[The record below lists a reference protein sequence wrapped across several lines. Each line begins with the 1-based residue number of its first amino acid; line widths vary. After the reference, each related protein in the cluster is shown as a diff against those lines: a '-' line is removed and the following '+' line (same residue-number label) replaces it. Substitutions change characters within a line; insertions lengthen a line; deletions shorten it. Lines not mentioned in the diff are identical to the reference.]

1 MKVVPIKNGEA
12 IEELEKLRHMLLSGE
27 ATKFYAFTDVEDI
40 EEAVIYGGDWDMS
53 DVVAALGTLQSWRLK
68 RFLMRF
74 LFSLME
80 KMRKRTTPR
89 SSPT

>member
-40 EEAVIYGGDWDMS
+40 EEAVVYGGDWDMS
-53 DVVAALGTLQSWRLK
+53 DVVAALGALQSMEVKACLDA
-68 RFLMRF
+68 
-74 LFSLME
+74 LFVLSDGE
-80 KMRKRTTPR
+80 DEEEDYPEE
-89 SSPT
+89 